1 MFLNGKNISPLD
13 LRANPYILRQLEK
26 SFYRL
31 CNREF
36 FLTVSYNFGKLFA
49 VQHSC
54 SVEISLVFLFYVS
67 NNIGASPIRLG
78 QHSTPLNR
86 GMSLVVQR
94 GQFYA
99 NAACSPFL
107 FCILACLPVFP
118 PQNCIFIP
126 PHFGEG
132 DEGET
137 SQQKRLDTNN

>member
-1 MFLNGKNISPLD
+1 MFLPQWEKYSPFGFESRSGHPQSTIKKFLSTLQQINLFNCILQRCKVICSSAPLLNGNFPSLFCFKLHWCF
-13 LRANPYILRQLEK
+13 PY
-26 SFYRL
+26 S
-31 CNREF
+31 
-36 FLTVSYNFGKLFA
+36 
-49 VQHSC
+49 
-54 SVEISLVFLFYVS
+54 
-67 NNIGASPIRLG
+67 LG
-78 QHSTPLNR
+78 QHSTPFSR
-86 GMSLVVQR
+86 GMSLVAQR